1 MDKEDGD
8 TESYSVTEKN
18 KILTFVTIW
27 MDFKGIQ
34 LSEIGQMKTDTVW
47 PYLSVGSKIKKTP
60 KNKLVVQNRL
70 GVGM

>member
-47 PYLSVGSKIKKTP
+47 PYL
-60 KNKLVVQNRL
+60 
-70 GVGM
+70 